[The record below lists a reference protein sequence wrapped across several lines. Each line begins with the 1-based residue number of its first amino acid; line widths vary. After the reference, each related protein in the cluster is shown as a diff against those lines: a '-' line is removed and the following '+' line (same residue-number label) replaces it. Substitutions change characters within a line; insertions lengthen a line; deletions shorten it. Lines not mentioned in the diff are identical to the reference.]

1 MFVTAKIP
9 LLFVDVLMYS
19 AVYSGKCMSTSIFI
33 IIIIVIIIIILV
45 PRDEQETRATV
56 MFDLKILLCVP
67 CFVLNRVNV
76 TMKNI

>member
-33 IIIIVIIIIILV
+33 IIIIVIIILV
-45 PRDEQETRATV
+45 LVTNKRQEPR
-56 MFDLKILLCVP
+56 
-67 CFVLNRVNV
+67 
-76 TMKNI
+76 